1 MVRAIPDR
9 DREQYCDV
17 GSSLLIKIVVCSS
30 LLLAIFHL
38 HLRSRFENQSLP
50 VISAA
55 GGGANQP
62 AAVFSNPIN
71 PTLLRASDGSLWP
84 PLMKIKTAEG
94 MSASGIMWKCQM
106 SCARLST
113 HRTWYASTSPAPLQ
127 AQLHLLALDDTPRP
141 IPPEEHSVFSRE
153 DALGP
158 TDGARLRVPQAT
170 RSARMLLPP
179 SRASSKPTRRGRP
192 HRCALPS
199 PPAATPTR
207 DLPRCLEPLPS
218 VHRRHANA

>member
-62 AAVFSNPIN
+62 ATVFSSPIN
-71 PTLLRASDGSLWP
+71 PTLLRASDGSL
-84 PLMKIKTAEG
+84 PLMKIKTAEYLPLLEAILDNVITA
-94 MSASGIMWKCQM
+94 SA
-106 SCARLST
+106 
-113 HRTWYASTSPAPLQ
+113 
-127 AQLHLLALDDTPRP
+127 AQLNVSLHRFGIDLARANAVLIQQLDQAVTLISTVGKTPR
-141 IPPEEHSVFSRE
+141 IEHHLDEV
-153 DALGP
+153 
-158 TDGARLRVPQAT
+158 RVHADL
-170 RSARMLLPP
+170 A
-179 SRASSKPTRRGRP
+179 
-192 HRCALPS
+192 
-199 PPAATPTR
+199 PAA
-207 DLPRCLEPLPS
+207 E
-218 VHRRHANA
+218 ANH